1 MLSFCKPID
10 FTSQICYTIYVRR
23 EKEMKN
29 NLYRRME
36 RNTAAWDL
44 TADCRKYIY
53 NNKNQ
58 RKLRRELRRKSR
70 KAINRFFNKDF
81 TWQTPNSMI

>member
-1 MLSFCKPID
+1 
-10 FTSQICYTIYVRR
+10 
-23 EKEMKN
+23 MKN

-36 RNTAAWDL
+36 HNTAAWDL
-44 TADCRKYIY
+44 TAGCRKYII
-53 NNKNQ
+53 NGKNQ

-81 TWQTPNSMI
+81 T

>member
-1 MLSFCKPID
+1 
-10 FTSQICYTIYVRR
+10 
-23 EKEMKN
+23 MKN
-29 NLYRRME
+29 NLYRHME

-44 TADCRKYIY
+44 TTVCRKYIY

-70 KAINRFFNKDF
+70 KAINRFFDKDF
-81 TWQTPNSMI
+81 T